1 MYACNKKGVKMAVTP
16 KKVMVYGGVVLVW
29 VGGFYLAVKA
39 GDAIGKLLGAGC
51 LKATEKLLAL

>member
-1 MYACNKKGVKMAVTP
+1 MAVTP
-16 KKVMVYGGVVLVW
+16 KKVLVYGGITLVW
-29 VGGFYLAVKA
+29 IGGFYIAVKA